1 MSKVVGPLFSFQAY
15 GTLGDCLTY
24 RRQKIGGNVFPHKV
38 PRLPN
43 TEAQLGQQASVAS
56 CVSSWKAL
64 PSASKVRFQERAK
77 GLKRTGYHYYIENC
91 LRGLL

>member
-1 MSKVVGPLFSFQAY
+1 MPKLLGPLFSVQAH
-15 GTLGDCLTY
+15 GTLGGCLTY
-24 RRQKIGGNVFPHKV
+24 RRQKMGGNVFPHKV

-56 CVSSWKAL
+56 CVSCWKAL
-64 PSASKVRFQERAK
+64 PPADKVRFEMKAR
-77 GLKRTGYHYYIENC
+77 GLKRTGYHYYMENC